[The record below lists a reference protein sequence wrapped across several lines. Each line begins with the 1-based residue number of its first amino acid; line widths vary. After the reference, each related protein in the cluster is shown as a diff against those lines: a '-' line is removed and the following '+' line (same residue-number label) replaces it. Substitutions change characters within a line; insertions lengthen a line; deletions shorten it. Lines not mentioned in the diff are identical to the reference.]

1 MGDSG
6 TNDQKIKVFRL
17 QIFGSWIIFGSMKG
31 LIDSLEC
38 DLESLEDSNE
48 NDSIEIEIECVYMT
62 QHEYENLPE
71 FEGY

>member
-6 TNDQKIKVFRL
+6 TNDQIIKVWKL
-17 QIFGSWIIFGSMKG
+17 QIFGSWIVFGSLKD
-31 LIDSLEC
+31 LIASLEC
-38 DLESLEDSNE
+38 DLEAAEGYEDE
-48 NDSIEIEIECVYMT
+48 SIEIEVQCVHMT